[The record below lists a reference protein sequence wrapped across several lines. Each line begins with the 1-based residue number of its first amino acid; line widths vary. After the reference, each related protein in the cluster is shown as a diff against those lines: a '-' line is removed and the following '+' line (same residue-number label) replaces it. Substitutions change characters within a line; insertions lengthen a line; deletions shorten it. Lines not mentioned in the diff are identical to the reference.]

1 MCDPDDETT
10 DGYCEKFK
18 LEMKLKALI
27 SKQFTTDQYGVDYVR
42 VQFIENLIEELECS
56 I

>member
-1 MCDPDDETT
+1 MCDIKDDTQ

-18 LEMKLKALI
+18 LQMKLRAFI
-27 SKQFTTDQYGVDYVR
+27 SKQFTTDQHGVDYVR